1 MKRILITGGSG
12 FLGARILQQGLGD
25 AELCSL
31 PRGFLAAAGEAEVT
45 ETIQKLQ
52 PAAIVHAAAL
62 SDTGYCAQHPE
73 EAHRANVELPVW
85 VAKAACASGAKLLAF
100 SSDQVYAG
108 ITQPGPLPET
118 LPLQPTNVYGRCKL
132 EMEQRV
138 LELCPDAVLLRA
150 SWMYDLPGY
159 GLPIRGNLPLNL
171 LHAALKGESVRFSR
185 NDHRGV
191 TYVRQVI
198 ENLEPAMEL
207 PGGVYNFGSGNAG
220 DMVCTARQFAEA
232 MGIHV
237 RIEEDTWTR
246 NLVMDTAKL
255 EHFGIRFDT
264 TQQGIRRCLR
274 DYGLAKE

>member
-1 MKRILITGGSG
+1 
-12 FLGARILQQGLGD
+12 
-25 AELCSL
+25 
-31 PRGFLAAAGEAEVT
+31 
-45 ETIQKLQ
+45 
-52 PAAIVHAAAL
+52 
-62 SDTGYCAQHPE
+62 
-73 EAHRANVELPVW
+73 
-85 VAKAACASGAKLLAF
+85 
-100 SSDQVYAG
+100 
-108 ITQPGPLPET
+108 
-118 LPLQPTNVYGRCKL
+118 
-132 EMEQRV
+132 
-138 LELCPDAVLLRA
+138 
-150 SWMYDLPGY
+150 MYDLPGY

-207 PGGVYNFGSGNAG
+207 PSGVYNFGSGNAG

-232 MGIHV
+232 LGV
-237 RIEEDTWTR
+237 TVQIEEDTWHR